1 MSTNF
6 KKYKREQLMKK
17 LIERFSGLV
26 KSTLSGFDRIVFK
39 GLILSLMSA
48 VRFRSAGILAPIFNR
63 KNMQLATSQGLE
75 MGKPSLTDCEKVSR

>member
-1 MSTNF
+1 MN
-6 KKYKREQLMKK
+6 K

-48 VRFRSAGILAPIFNR
+48 VRFRSAGILAPSS
-63 KNMQLATSQGLE
+63 T
-75 MGKPSLTDCEKVSR
+75 EKICNWPLRRGSKWANQV